1 MTDGFPQRKEDPTPS
16 GRPVRT
22 AALTQNRHIK
32 ENTMYR
38 QWEIMATVICIVLI
52 LTVGGCQKTVL
63 DSGAAMRS
71 PGSGAGA
78 AGSGETG
85 ALGEEDLSA
94 QSRAAEGP
102 VDEIVMAD
110 GTVMNRE
117 RFINEDIFFE
127 FDSSTLSAGA
137 QTILKAKAEWMTR
150 NSHLNIVIEG
160 HCDNRGTTEY
170 NLALGE
176 RRAESVK
183 RYLQDLGVA
192 EMRIRTISYGEE
204 RPLDPGNNEDAW
216 AKNRRAHFEFD

>member
-1 MTDGFPQRKEDPTPS
+1 
-16 GRPVRT
+16 
-22 AALTQNRHIK
+22 
-32 ENTMYR
+32 MYR
-38 QWEIMATVICIVLI
+38 QREIMATVICIVLI
-52 LTVGGCQKTVL
+52 LTVGGCQKTVI

-71 PGSGAGA
+71 PGSGVGE

-85 ALGEEDLSA
+85 ALGEEDLST
-94 QSRAAEGP
+94 QSRIDEGP

-137 QTILKAKAEWMTR
+137 QTILKAKAEWMAR
-150 NSHLNIVIEG
+150 NAHLNIVIEG

-192 EMRIRTISYGEE
+192 ETRIRTISYGEE